1 MRGAGDA
8 DCFATLP
15 RLSRQRDGVKPV
27 ARSFTFHCDALLCHR
42 DLGQDGLVVLEIFAL
57 SVLRANPVHG
67 YELKRR
73 VQRPSLA
80 ALSNNSLYPMLR
92 RFENEGLVTRTTEAQ
107 EGKPARNVYAITDAG
122 RERLRSLLWTLPPEL
137 ATNEEEFLV
146 RVSFF
151 QEIPEVNQRAI
162 IAARESVL
170 AASRA
175 KVSSLLAELDDPPRS
190 EWHGRDVM
198 HHVLDTI
205 DAERNWIAAMAQKG
219 TQ

>member
-1 MRGAGDA
+1 MD
-8 DCFATLP
+8 D
-15 RLSRQRDGVKPV
+15 
-27 ARSFTFHCDALLCHR
+27 
-42 DLGQDGLVVLEIFAL
+42 VVLEIFAL
-57 SVLRANPVHG
+57 SILRAGPVHG

-92 RFENEGLVTRTTEAQ
+92 RFENEGLVTRSTEAQ

-122 RERLRSLLWTLPPEL
+122 RERLRTLLWTLPPAL

-151 QEIPEVNQRAI
+151 YEMPESNRRAI
-162 IAARESVL
+162 IAAREAVL

-175 KVSSLLAELDDPPRS
+175 KVQSLMAELDASPKSSWR
-190 EWHGRDVM
+190 GRVVM
-198 HHVLDTI
+198 THVLDTI
-205 DAERNWIAAMAQKG
+205 DAERTWIAELATEIETTKVSDE
-219 TQ
+219 

>member
-1 MRGAGDA
+1 M
-8 DCFATLP
+8 
-15 RLSRQRDGVKPV
+15 DGM
-27 ARSFTFHCDALLCHR
+27 
-42 DLGQDGLVVLEIFAL
+42 VVEIFAL
-57 SVLRANPVHG
+57 SILRAGPTHG

-107 EGKPARNVYAITDAG
+107 DGKPARNVYSITDAG
-122 RERLRSLLWTLPPEL
+122 RERLRTLLWTLPPEL

-151 QEIPEVNQRAI
+151 PEIPQDNQAAI

-175 KVSSLLAELDDPPRS
+175 KVSALITELSPS
-190 EWHGRDVM
+190 SANEWRGRVVM
-198 HHVLDTI
+198 KHILDTI
-205 DAERNWIAAMAQKG
+205 DAERTWIASIAQKAE
-219 TQ
+219 QQ